1 MKKKIKKLIIITIL
15 LASAIF
21 INNEVKAM
29 MPLTGK
35 IIIIDPGHGG
45 ADPGTISNKI
55 YEKDLNLAISK
66 FLEIELTKV
75 GATTILTRDGDYDLS
90 TPNTKWRK
98 KSDFDNRIKL
108 INNSK
113 ADLYLSIHLNYLED
127 SSYSGPQVFYN
138 NETNKE
144 IALVIQETLNKNLK
158 TNREIKKIPTKT
170 YMYSKLKIPGVLI
183 ECGFLSNYSE
193 KEKLI
198 SPEYQEKLAV
208 IIKDAIINY
217 Y

>member
-1 MKKKIKKLIIITIL
+1 MIIWTFPIP
-15 LASAIF
+15 A
-21 INNEVKAM
+21 
-29 MPLTGK
+29 
-35 IIIIDPGHGG
+35 HGG

-208 IIKDAIINY
+208 IINY